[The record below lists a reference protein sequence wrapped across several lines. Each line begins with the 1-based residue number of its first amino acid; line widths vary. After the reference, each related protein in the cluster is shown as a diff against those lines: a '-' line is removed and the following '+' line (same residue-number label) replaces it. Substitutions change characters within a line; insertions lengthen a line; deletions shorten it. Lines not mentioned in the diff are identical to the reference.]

1 MTPRPGILL
10 GVIATIAFVLG
21 FIVLGLTVL
30 LVAMRGGSRAPKRDE
45 AASARRGSAGGKR
58 AAAVG
63 LAALMILVGVV
74 VPVLITANNSEGKG
88 RAAVGGVDL
97 TADEAEGRTVF
108 ARNCST
114 CHTLRGANAVG
125 KVGPNL
131 DVLRPPAALS
141 LDAINKGRARGKG
154 QMPAEVVD
162 GEDARNVADFVAA
175 VAGR

>member
-1 MTPRPGILL
+1 M
-10 GVIATIAFVLG
+10 IATIAFVLG
-21 FIVLGLTVL
+21 FIILGLSVL
-30 LVAMRGGSRAPKRDE
+30 LVAMRGGSRAPKRGE
-45 AASARRGSAGGKR
+45 SAQRGARRGSPGGRR
-58 AAAVG
+58 AAAIG
-63 LAALMILVGVV
+63 LAALMFLFAIVI
-74 VPVLITANNSEGKG
+74 PVLITANNSESAA

-97 TADEAEGRTVF
+97 TAAEAEGRSVF

-131 DVLRPPAALS
+131 DVLRPPVALS
-141 LDAINKGRARGKG
+141 IDAINKGRARGKG

-162 GEDARNVADFVAA
+162 GADARNVAEFVAA

>member
-1 MTPRPGILL
+1 LR
-10 GVIATIAFVLG
+10 GVIATIAFVVG

-30 LVAMRGGSRAPKRDE
+30 LVAMRAGGGGQPKRGERASRGGSP
-45 AASARRGSAGGKR
+45 AGRR
-58 AAAVG
+58 AATIA
-63 LAALMILVGVV
+63 LAALMLALLVV
-74 VPVLITANNSEGKG
+74 VPLLIVAGNSESKG

-97 TADEAEGRTVF
+97 SEDEAKGRSVF
-108 ARNCST
+108 ARHCSM

>member
-1 MTPRPGILL
+1 M
-10 GVIATIAFVLG
+10 IATIAFVVG
-21 FIVLGLTVL
+21 FVVLGLSVL
-30 LVAMRGGSRAPKRDE
+30 LVAMRAGGGGKSKRGERAP
-45 AASARRGSAGGKR
+45 RRGSPAGRR
-58 AAAVG
+58 AAAFG
-63 LAALMILVGVV
+63 LTALMLALAVV
-74 VPVLITANNSEGKG
+74 VPVLIMAANSESKG

-97 TADEAEGRTVF
+97 TADEAEGRAVF

-114 CHTLRGANAVG
+114 CHTLRGANGVG

-154 QMPAEVVD
+154 QMPAELVD

>member
-1 MTPRPGILL
+1 M
-10 GVIATIAFVLG
+10 IATIAFVLG
-21 FIVLGLTVL
+21 FIILGLSVL
-30 LVAMRGGSRAPKRDE
+30 LVAMRGGSRAPKRG
-45 AASARRGSAGGKR
+45 RRAERSTRGGSPAGRR
-58 AAAVG
+58 AAAIG
-63 LAALMILVGVV
+63 LTALMLLLGAV
-74 VPVLITANNSEGKG
+74 VPVLIMANNSESKG

-97 TADEAEGRTVF
+97 TAAQAEGRTVF

-162 GEDARNVADFVAA
+162 GEDARNVAEFVAA

>member
-1 MTPRPGILL
+1 M
-10 GVIATIAFVLG
+10 IATIAFVLG
-21 FIVLGLTVL
+21 FIILGLSVL
-30 LVAMRGGSRAPKRDE
+30 LVAMRGGSRAPKRAQGAE
-45 AASARRGSAGGKR
+45 RPARRGSPAGRR
-58 AAAVG
+58 AAAIG
-63 LAALMILVGVV
+63 LTALMLFLGAV
-74 VPVLITANNSEGKG
+74 VPVLIMANNSENKG

-97 TADEAEGRTVF
+97 NAAQAEGRAVF
-108 ARNCST
+108 ARTCAT

-162 GEDARNVADFVAA
+162 GQDARNVADFVAA